1 MYLIKGW
8 LRLMDQILE
17 QFEHVMPET
26 KSLLRKKMMERER
39 KWRESLTTYN
49 MILWGGEKVRLSL
62 YFGKCSSQT
71 ACAHLNKKIY
81 FLWNMLC
88 FFTFKYVWIPWTQT
102 YHSFIWSQLTN
113 AGNKIPTPEFII
125 VSKTLVY
132 LFFLSK
138 LRYIIAK
145 HLWVKR

>member
-26 KSLLRKKMMERER
+26 QSLRWQKMMERER

-71 ACAHLNKKIY
+71 ACAHLNEKIY
-81 FLWNMLC
+81 FL
-88 FFTFKYVWIPWTQT
+88 
-102 YHSFIWSQLTN
+102 
-113 AGNKIPTPEFII
+113 
-125 VSKTLVY
+125 
-132 LFFLSK
+132 
-138 LRYIIAK
+138 
-145 HLWVKR
+145 